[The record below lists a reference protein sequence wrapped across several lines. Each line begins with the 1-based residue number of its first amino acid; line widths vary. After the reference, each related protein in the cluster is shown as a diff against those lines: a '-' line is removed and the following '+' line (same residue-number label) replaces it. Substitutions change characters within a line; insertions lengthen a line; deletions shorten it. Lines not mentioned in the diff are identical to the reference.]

1 MLKKIIQR
9 MVKNKNMK
17 NFINKLTNLIEV
29 KKIIALL
36 VVIVFCVLAL
46 CDKINPSVYTNLVTL
61 VVGYYFGQS
70 TTRQVINENNK
81 QL

>member
-1 MLKKIIQR
+1 

-36 VVIVFCVLAL
+36 VVIVFCILAM
-46 CDKINPSVYTNLVTL
+46 CDKIDPSIYTNVVTL

-70 TTRQVINENNK
+70 TTRQVINESNK
-81 QL
+81 QS

>member
-1 MLKKIIQR
+1 

-29 KKIIALL
+29 KKVIALL
-36 VVIVFCVLAL
+36 VVIVFCILAL
-46 CDKINPSVYTNLVTL
+46 CNKIEPSIYTNVVTL

-70 TTRQVINENNK
+70 TTRQAINENNK
-81 QL
+81 QP